1 VTCVMKLKYRITLN
15 KSGQVLTYY
24 KWAHSSLQAL
34 QLAVRELERACGLQS
49 GSLKNVYKDDNK
61 NNREVV
67 IWEK

>member
-1 VTCVMKLKYRITLN
+1 MKLKYKIILN
-15 KSGQVLTYY
+15 RSGQVLTYY

-61 NNREVV
+61 NNREV
-67 IWEK
+67 IEWKSK